1 MASLRA
7 AVGSQ
12 PPPKGR
18 LLRVLGVAFGLAVTV
33 GATIGGGILRNP
45 ATVAAQLP
53 HTGLFLGV
61 WVAGGLY
68 ALLCA
73 PSFAELGTMVPRS
86 GGLYVFARRALGDYA
101 GFVVGWS
108 DWLAW
113 SGGTAALAILLGEFL
128 AGLFPPLAGHEVGVA
143 SAILLLF
150 ALLQW
155 RGVRWGSM
163 IQQGTSLLKALVLV
177 GLGLA
182 AFLLG
187 GRGQGAG
194 SGVPLPAAPPLAV
207 GLVLALQA
215 VIWTYD
221 SYYAVVYYSEEVR
234 NPGREIPRSIFGGLA
249 LIIGLYLLLNLAF
262 LYVLPLP
269 EMAASK
275 FVGGAVAE
283 ALFGGRGDAVIR
295 VVMIVSLLGTVNA
308 GFLSAPRVLLAM
320 SRDGLF
326 WERAGR
332 VNEGG
337 TPTATLLATTAVSL
351 LFLLTGTFEKAL
363 AVTTFFVVLNY
374 AMSFLSVFVLRRR
387 EPDTERPYRAWG
399 YPWTTG
405 VALIGAIAFLAGAV
419 MGDTEN
425 SVYALVALAAS
436 YPGFLL
442 TRWLAR
448 RRKGDARRTELIR
461 SPNGPG
467 RPADGLAIE
476 AVDPGA
482 GDAQVLVARLLDEL
496 VRRYGGDLADDFAVA
511 DALGPRGGFLLGRWQ
526 GRPVACGA
534 LRPLGP
540 TLAELKRV
548 YVEPEFRG
556 RGIARSLLA
565 ALEAHAREAGYS
577 HVRLETGVRQPEA
590 IRLYE
595 VAGYRRIENYGTYR
609 DDPRSICFE
618 KALG

>member
-1 MASLRA
+1 
-7 AVGSQ
+7 
-12 PPPKGR
+12 

-33 GATIGGGILRNP
+33 GATMGGGILRNP

-108 DWLAW
+108 DWLSW
-113 SGGTAALAILLGEFL
+113 SGGTAALAILLGELF
-128 AGLFPPLAGHEVGVA
+128 AGLFPALAGHELGVA
-143 SAILLLF
+143 SAILVLF

-155 RGVRWGSM
+155 RGVRWGSR
-163 IQQGTSLLKALVLV
+163 IQEGTSLLKALALV
-177 GLGLA
+177 GLALA

-187 GRGQGAG
+187 GGGPGAG
-194 SGVPLPAAPPLAV
+194 SGAPPPPAGPPLPVA
-207 GLVLALQA
+207 LVLALQA

-234 NPGREIPRSIFGGLA
+234 NPGRDIPRSIFSGLGVV
-249 LIIGLYLLLNLAF
+249 LGVYLLLNLAF
-262 LYVLPLP
+262 LYVLPLR

-283 ALFGGRGDAVIR
+283 ALFGARGDAVIR

-308 GFLSAPRVLLAM
+308 GFLAAPRILLAM

-337 TPTATLLATTAVSL
+337 TPTATLLATTAVAL
-351 LFLLTGTFEKAL
+351 LFLVTGTFERAL

-374 AMSFLSVFVLRRR
+374 AVSFLSVFVLRQR
-387 EPDTERPYRAWG
+387 EPNTERPYRAWG

-405 VALIGAIAFLAGAV
+405 VALIGAVAFLGGAV

-425 SVYALVALAAS
+425 SLYALAALAAS

-442 TRWLAR
+442 TKRLARR
-448 RRKGDARRTELIR
+448 RRKGDERRTEVAR
-461 SPNGPG
+461 RPDGPG
-467 RPADGLAIE
+467 GLADGLVIE

-482 GDAQVLVARLLDEL
+482 GDAQFLVARLLDEL
-496 VRRYGGDLADDFAVA
+496 VRRYGGDLSDDFAA
-511 DALGPRGGFLLGRWQ
+511 AEALGPRGGFLLGRWQ

-534 LRPLGP
+534 FRPLGP
-540 TLAELKRV
+540 TLAEFKRV
-548 YVEPEFRG
+548 YVKPEFRG

-565 ALEAHAREAGYS
+565 ALEAHAREAGYGR
-577 HVRLETGVRQPEA
+577 VRLETGVRQPEA

-595 VAGYRRIENYGTYR
+595 VAGYRRIESYGPYR
-609 DDPRSICFE
+609 DDPRSVCFE

>member
-1 MASLRA
+1 
-7 AVGSQ
+7 
-12 PPPKGR
+12 
-18 LLRVLGVAFGLAVTV
+18 VLGVAFGLAVTV

-73 PSFAELGTMVPRS
+73 PSFAELGTMIPRS

-108 DWLAW
+108 DWLSW
-113 SGGTAALAILLGEFL
+113 SGGAAAQAILLSEFL
-128 AGLFPPLAGHEVGVA
+128 GGLFPPFAGHEWGVA

-155 RGVRWGSM
+155 RGVRWGSR
-163 IQQGTSLLKALVLV
+163 IQEGTSLLKALVLV

-187 GRGQGAG
+187 GRRSAG
-194 SGVPLPAAPPLAV
+194 DPGVQPSFTAPPLPVA
-207 GLVLALQA
+207 LVLALQA
-215 VIWTYD
+215 VLWTYD

-234 NPGREIPRSIFGGLA
+234 NPGRDIPRSIFSGLGF
-249 LIIGLYLLLNLAF
+249 IIGIYLLLNLAF

-269 EMAASK
+269 ELAASK
-275 FVGGAVAE
+275 FAGGAVAE
-283 ALFGGRGDAVIR
+283 ALFGARGDAVIR

-308 GFLSAPRVLLAM
+308 GFLGAPRILLAM

-337 TPTATLLATTAVSL
+337 TPTVTLLATTAVSL

-374 AMSFLSVFVLRRR
+374 AMSFLAVFVLRRR
-387 EPDTERPYRAWG
+387 EPNTKRPYRAWG

-405 VALIGAIAFLAGAV
+405 VALIGAVAFLTGAV

-425 SVYALVALAAS
+425 SLYALVALAAS

-442 TRWLAR
+442 IRWLAR
-448 RRKGDARRTELIR
+448 RQRKE
-461 SPNGPG
+461 
-467 RPADGLAIE
+467 
-476 AVDPGA
+476 
-482 GDAQVLVARLLDEL
+482 DE
-496 VRRYGGDLADDFAVA
+496 
-511 DALGPRGGFLLGRWQ
+511 
-526 GRPVACGA
+526 
-534 LRPLGP
+534 
-540 TLAELKRV
+540 
-548 YVEPEFRG
+548 
-556 RGIARSLLA
+556 S
-565 ALEAHAREAGYS
+565 
-577 HVRLETGVRQPEA
+577 
-590 IRLYE
+590 
-595 VAGYRRIENYGTYR
+595 
-609 DDPRSICFE
+609 
-618 KALG
+618 

>member
-1 MASLRA
+1 MAAPPAEVTSPA
-7 AVGSQ
+7 
-12 PPPKGR
+12 PPKGG

-45 ATVAAQLP
+45 ATVAVQLP
-53 HTGLFLGV
+53 RPGLFLGV

-73 PSFAELGTMVPRS
+73 PSFAELGTMIPRS

-108 DWLAW
+108 DWLSW

-128 AGLFPPLAGHEVGVA
+128 GGLFPSLAGHELRVA

-150 ALLQW
+150 TLLQW
-155 RGVRWGSM
+155 RGIRWGSR
-163 IQQGTSLLKALVLV
+163 IQEVTSLLKALVLV

-187 GRGQGAG
+187 GGGPAAG
-194 SGVPLPAAPPLAV
+194 SDGQPAAAALPLPVA
-207 GLVLALQA
+207 LVVALQA

-234 NPGREIPRSIFGGLA
+234 NPGRDIPRSIFSGLGVI
-249 LIIGLYLLLNLAF
+249 LGIYLLLNLAF

-269 EMAASK
+269 ELAASK

-283 ALFGGRGDAVIR
+283 ALFGARGDAIIR

-308 GFLSAPRVLLAM
+308 GFLGAPRILFAM
-320 SRDGLF
+320 SRDGLL

-332 VNEGG
+332 VNKGG
-337 TPTATLLATTAVSL
+337 TPAAALLATTAVSL

-374 AMSFLSVFVLRRR
+374 AMSFLAVFVLRRR
-387 EPDTERPYRAWG
+387 EPDTQRPYRAWG

-405 VALIGAIAFLAGAV
+405 VALIGALAFLGGAV
-419 MGDTEN
+419 MADTSN
-425 SVYALVALAAS
+425 SLYALVALAAS

-442 TRWLAR
+442 TRWLAQPR
-448 RRKGDARRTELIR
+448 RARTWATLSRACRT
-461 SPNGPG
+461 
-467 RPADGLAIE
+467 
-476 AVDPGA
+476 
-482 GDAQVLVARLLDEL
+482 
-496 VRRYGGDLADDFAVA
+496 
-511 DALGPRGGFLLGRWQ
+511 LG
-526 GRPVACGA
+526 
-534 LRPLGP
+534 
-540 TLAELKRV
+540 E
-548 YVEPEFRG
+548 
-556 RGIARSLLA
+556 
-565 ALEAHAREAGYS
+565 
-577 HVRLETGVRQPEA
+577 
-590 IRLYE
+590 
-595 VAGYRRIENYGTYR
+595 
-609 DDPRSICFE
+609 
-618 KALG
+618 